1 MAEPYLVGIGV
12 AGTRACVVVERA
24 GRRHVLPPW
33 ETGAQSTHA
42 AALIAVERAARLP
55 VADPAASRVLYVR
68 QKTAAQA
75 CASDDGLAAVL
86 MQAHATVLWRSPKE
100 PAGDHPLVVAALV
113 MLGVPASALTAG
125 AP

>member
-1 MAEPYLVGIGV
+1 MADPYLVGIGV
-12 AGTRACVVVERA
+12 AGTRACIVVERA
-24 GRRHVLPPW
+24 GRRRALPPW

-42 AALIAVERAARLP
+42 AALVAIDRAARLP
-55 VADPAASRVLYVR
+55 VADPAASRVIHVR

-75 CASDDGLAAVL
+75 CAADDGLAAVL
-86 MQAHATVLWRSPKE
+86 LEAHTTVVWRSPKE
-100 PAGDHPLVVAALV
+100 PGGDHPLVVAALV

>member
-1 MAEPYLVGIGV
+1 MVEPYLIGVGI

-24 GRRHVLPPW
+24 GRRHALPPW

-42 AALIAVERAARLP
+42 AALIAIERAARMP
-55 VADPAASRVLYVR
+55 VADPAASRLIHLR

-86 MQAHATVLWRSPKE
+86 LEAHATVLWRSPKE

-113 MLGVPASALTAG
+113 ALGVPASALTAG